1 MSYIIQKQNIIVFS
15 RRPGGWETTLQ
26 VLMIL
31 LSNLIA
37 FLKWIM
43 IMLAIFGAVMV
54 IGLCMVIGTAVIGTA
69 CMVITAMV
77 NDSDSSDGSH
87 GEVMEINW
95 NIGSCLTFIQ
105 KL

>member
-43 IMLAIFGAVMV
+43 IMLAIF
-54 IGLCMVIGTAVIGTA
+54 
-69 CMVITAMV
+69 
-77 NDSDSSDGSH
+77 SDDGYCSLWLLVLQLLVLY
-87 GEVMEINW
+87 GDYSNGKW
-95 NIGSCLTFIQ
+95 
-105 KL
+105 